1 MQLLFICADVVYEG
15 VGPMRVGIITLEDYT
30 NYGNRLQNYALCTLV
45 KELGCEVYSGLTCF
59 EKSEWVRTEKSRSK
73 RIIKQML
80 PFALYKKH
88 VERSLDKYE
97 SCRNKL
103 MDERIRKFKQFTRSY
118 TECMPVLVVKDDSDL
133 ARKLN
138 EKSYDFFI
146 TGSDQVWNPIYRE
159 NSFYFLT
166 FAPPGK
172 RLSFAASISSD
183 KISEADK
190 LLYSRYFREMK
201 YISVREESAAQLI
214 KQISGRYADVTLD
227 PTLLLSAEQW
237 NQVIRKPSV
246 ELDEDYIC
254 TYFLGEVPKCVQ
266 EFADQKN
273 LKVLQLN
280 SMENPELFSIDPA
293 EFMYI
298 LKNSKYVL
306 TDSFH
311 AVVFSVIFHKEFY
324 VFRRQQKGLANMFSR
339 IESITKKLNLENHI
353 QDRRFIVEQ
362 NAIENWKKID
372 SFLQQERSISISMLK
387 QVMGMI

>member
-1 MQLLFICADVVYEG
+1 
-15 VGPMRVGIITLEDYT
+15 
-30 NYGNRLQNYALCTLV
+30 
-45 KELGCEVYSGLTCF
+45 
-59 EKSEWVRTEKSRSK
+59 
-73 RIIKQML
+73 ML
-80 PFALYKKH
+80 PFVLYKKH

-118 TECMPVLVVKDDSDL
+118 TECIPVLVVKDDSDL

-266 EFADQKN
+266 EFADLKN